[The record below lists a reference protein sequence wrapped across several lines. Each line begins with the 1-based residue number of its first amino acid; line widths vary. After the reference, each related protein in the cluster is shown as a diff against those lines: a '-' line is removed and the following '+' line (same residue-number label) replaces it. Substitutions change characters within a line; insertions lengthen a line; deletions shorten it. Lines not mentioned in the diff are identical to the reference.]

1 MIYLNRPMTRDEI
14 LEAKDENGYVTGVV
28 RLDIN
33 DIFNTGHIDQF
44 CDLLSNAL
52 IGDDLLMDIAY
63 QVVGAEEGDVL
74 VEVTGDVRES
84 LKIADDSD
92 EGSDE

>member
-1 MIYLNRPMTRDEI
+1 MKYLNRPMKRDEI
-14 LEAKDENGYVTGVV
+14 LEAKDKDGYITGVV

-63 QVVGAEEGDVL
+63 QVVGTEEGDVL
-74 VEVTGDVRES
+74 VEVTGNVNES
-84 LKIADDSD
+84 LDVSADESEVD
-92 EGSDE
+92 E